1 MELHSCFAALP
12 SFPNNFIH
20 LRIIIEI
27 LLVITQWPSLQLIVP
42 DLQVEYIIVERRFA
56 FSGVAGRSQCLR
68 MGGVPRV
75 EGLWTLTRCV
85 VQLSGASFPVQR
97 AALSG
102 PCLCPQFEASLLGSR
117 SLCSQAGPQSPLC
130 SSRAGSAA
138 EVAEPLHP
146 STDPVALLSTLVLRL
161 AVLRPAGLLPRELP
175 TPLLVSWVPLS
186 VGVLPAGSGT
196 FPRPRLHPQSP
207 VLSA

>member
-130 SSRAGSAA
+130 SSSAGSAA
-138 EVAEPLHP
+138 GVAEPRTPPQIQSPCSPPL
-146 STDPVALLSTLVLRL
+146 SFVWQCCVLLASC
-161 AVLRPAGLLPRELP
+161 
-175 TPLLVSWVPLS
+175 LVSCPPRCLS
-186 VGVLPAGSGT
+186 HGCP
-196 FPRPRLHPQSP
+196 
-207 VLSA
+207 